1 MRILITND
9 DGVFA
14 PGIRL
19 LAEWAKALGEVTV
32 VAPKVEQSGMSHA
45 IQFVHPIEI
54 KKVELMEG
62 ITAYSMDSTPADC
75 IRFGV
80 LGLGEKFDL
89 VLSGINRGVNVGV
102 DLVYSGT
109 VGAVFEA
116 ARLGIPAI
124 AFSTFPDT
132 QEAAAKHFSAVYDF
146 ITENKL
152 FDHTPIFNVNIPGDA
167 KAIRV
172 TYQGSQYFSDE
183 FVRKD
188 EITYQQVGH
197 KIEDVHPDDID
208 RDTVAIH
215 TGYISVTPLL
225 PTRTDMKAFEAF
237 RDTERVFEMSDSDA
251 VDFYSRRTF
260 VKYKGAFEALAK
272 L

>member
-19 LAEWAKALGEVTV
+19 LAEWAKTLGEVTV

-62 ITAYSMDSTPADC
+62 VTAYSMDSTPADC
-75 IRFGV
+75 VRFGV
-80 LGLGEKFDL
+80 IGLGEKFDL
-89 VLSGINRGVNVGV
+89 ILSGINRGVNVGA

-116 ARLGIPAI
+116 ARLGVPAI
-124 AFSTFPDT
+124 AFSTFPDD
-132 QEAAAKHFSAVYDF
+132 QEAAAKHFSTVYDF
-146 ITENKL
+146 ICEHKL
-152 FDHTPIFNVNIPGDA
+152 FEHTPIFNVNIPGNA
-167 KAIRV
+167 KAIKV
-172 TYQGSQYFSDE
+172 TYQGSPYFSDD
-183 FVRKD
+183 FLKQD
-188 EITYQQVGH
+188 ETTYVQVGH
-197 KIEDVHPDDID
+197 KIDDIKPDDLD

-225 PTRTDMKAFEAF
+225 PTRTDMRAFTAH
-237 RDTERVFEMSDSDA
+237 RGAERIFEMSDSERIA
-251 VDFYSRRTF
+251 FYSNRAF
-260 VKYKGAFEALAK
+260 VKYKGAFEELAK
-272 L
+272 N